1 MVPLF
6 FVSVYCLC
14 LLFVLVSSVLKLIL
28 CLLVR
33 FAKLYEIVHTNNW
46 LWTPMQSVSPG
57 VILAP

>member
-14 LLFVLVSSVLKLIL
+14 LLFVSVFSVLKPIL

-46 LWTPMQSVSPG
+46 L
-57 VILAP
+57 